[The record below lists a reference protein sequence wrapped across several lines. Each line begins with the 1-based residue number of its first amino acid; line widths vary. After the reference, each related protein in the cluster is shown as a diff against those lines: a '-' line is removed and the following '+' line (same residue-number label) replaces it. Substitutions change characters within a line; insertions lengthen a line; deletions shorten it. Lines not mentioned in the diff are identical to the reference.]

1 MGKKIYFK
9 HGTMGSGKSLDMIR
23 AIYNYKERGMEV
35 LVYKSAVDTRNGSDS
50 CVIESRTGFTVDGRW
65 LPKDESIYHM
75 IAEDAIC
82 TLDHIKAIFVDECQF
97 LSEAQVDELQLIC
110 YNFNIPILCYG
121 LKVDFQRH
129 LFPGSKRLLEIAD
142 SVQELIG
149 ICHCGAKAMQNARVV
164 NGIMAKDGD
173 IVKIGNS
180 DTDGKEDEIYY
191 TALCN
196 QCYINGRIN

>member
-1 MGKKIYFK
+1 MGKKLYFK
-9 HGTMGSGKSLDMIR
+9 SGTMGSGKSLDMIR
-23 AIYNYKERGMEV
+23 AIYNYKERGMNV
-35 LVYKSAVDTRNGSDS
+35 LVYKSAVDTRNGSEK

-65 LPKDESIYHM
+65 LPKDESIM
-75 IAEDAIC
+75 GIIAADLAEKCNDVE
-82 TLDHIKAIFVDECQF
+82 AIFVDECQF

-129 LFPGSKRLLEIAD
+129 LFSGSKRLLEIAD

-149 ICHCGAKAMQNARVV
+149 ICHCGARATQNARVV
-164 NGIMAKDGD
+164 NGVMAKDGD
-173 IVKIGNS
+173 VVKIGNS

-196 QCYINGRIN
+196 QCYVNGRIK